1 MQLLPFPSLHR
12 RFPHWLALLLTLGLV
27 LGSTSV
33 SYAEIPATI
42 SYQGVL
48 TDAAGAVVPDGAYQL
63 TFTLY
68 NAGGSALWTETH
80 ANVAVTGGIFQVI
93 LGSVTSLAALPFDQ
107 PYQLGITVNNGGELT
122 PRLPFTAVPYSLS
135 ARTLVPGAAVTSLN
149 GLKDGVTLAAGA
161 NVSITP
167 NGNTLT
173 IATNSGGAGD
183 GHSLD
188 AVDGSPVNALV
199 VDANGQVGI
208 NQPAPAAL
216 LDVNGS
222 TQLRA
227 AVGIGGASPN
237 SAFPLL
243 VRAAAGTGLLGF
255 QDAAGAGQWHLN
267 YGGPTIKGLNFAET
281 GVDDARLYLQD
292 GGNVGIGTAQPNAKL
307 DVNGNM
313 RVANTVI
320 GNGNLFLSGDATG
333 GPDFI
338 IGTDG
343 QTGVR
348 TVYSNVSLN
357 VKGKAPE
364 TFLFN
369 VELSNGDNLLEVLAN
384 KEVYVNSDFFV
395 SNGSKNF
402 IIDHPLDPANQNLQ
416 HNAVEGPGYYTFYH
430 GNVVLDEKGEGWVQL
445 PDYFEALNTE
455 VSYNLTTV
463 GGYAPV
469 YVAQEVQNNRFLVA
483 GGKAGLKVSW
493 QVTANRNDPYA
504 QQHPYQAV
512 VAKGA
517 EERGHYNYPEGYGQ
531 PETMSVGRI
540 NADQQPA
547 AGTDANSGQ

>member
-1 MQLLPFPSLHR
+1 MPSFSFPTVHR
-12 RFPHWLALLLTLGLV
+12 RFTHWLALLLTLGLV

-48 TDAAGAVVPDGAYQL
+48 TAAAGAVVPDGAYQL

-68 NAGGSALWTETH
+68 NAGGTALWTETH

-122 PRLPFTAVPYSLS
+122 PRLPFTAVPYSLI
-135 ARTLVPGAAVTSLN
+135 ARTLAPGAAVTSLN
-149 GLKDGVTLAAGA
+149 GLKDGVTLTAGA

-173 IATNSGGAGD
+173 IAANSGGAGD

-188 AVDGSPVNALV
+188 AADGSPVNALV
-199 VDANGQVGI
+199 VDASGQVGI

-222 TQLRA
+222 TQLRTV
-227 AVGIGGASPN
+227 VGIGGASPS
-237 SAFPLL
+237 SAFPVT
-243 VRAAAGTGLLGF
+243 VRAAASAGLLGF
-255 QDAAGAGQWHLN
+255 QDAAGAGQWHLT
-267 YGGPTIKGLNFAET
+267 YGMGNGLNFAET
-281 GVDDARLYLQD
+281 GVADARLYLQD
-292 GGNVGIGTAQPNAKL
+292 GGNVGIGTLQPNAKL
-307 DVNGNM
+307 DVNGNI
-313 RVANTVI
+313 RVANSVI
-320 GNGNLFLSGDATG
+320 GNGSLLLSGDATG

-338 IGTDG
+338 IEADG
-343 QTGVR
+343 RAGVR
-348 TVYSNVSLN
+348 ATYGNVTFN
-357 VKGKAPE
+357 VRGQFPE
-364 TFLFN
+364 EQLFN
-369 VELSNGDNLLEVLAN
+369 VELSNGDSVFEVQADRD
-384 KEVYVNSDFFV
+384 VVVDGDFGV
-395 SNGSKNF
+395 INGSKNF

-469 YVAQEVQNNRFLVA
+469 YVAQEVQGNRFLVA

-504 QQHPYQAV
+504 QQHPYQAA
-512 VAKGA
+512 VAKSA
-517 EERGHYNYPEGYGQ
+517 EERGHYYYPEGYGQ
-531 PETMSVGRI
+531 PETMSVSRI

-547 AGTDANSGQ
+547 AGPDANSGQ